1 MGSHHCLWATT
12 WQQSKSPL
20 WRRNDH
26 CHFLIPQLTA
36 MGLTFGH
43 AFFATG
49 ALHCVVGCLVPQ
61 LYDPLLDLIR
71 DGWFNACRDY
81 YPDGRPM
88 YDRHAGFWF
97 QMSGLL
103 MMFSGGLMTIYTRDT
118 KRPLPASVGFAL
130 AGIGA
135 VGAATMPKSGF
146 WLCIIQGGLIVRA
159 AMAGHNK
166 SA

>member
-1 MGSHHCLWATT
+1 M
-12 WQQSKSPL
+12 
-20 WRRNDH
+20 
-26 CHFLIPQLTA
+26 
-36 MGLTFGH
+36 
-43 AFFATG
+43 
-49 ALHCVVGCLVPQ
+49 
-61 LYDPLLDLIR
+61 DLIR
-71 DGWFNACRDY
+71 DGWFNACRDL

-118 KRPLPASVGFAL
+118 KRPLPASVGYAL

-135 VGAATMPKSGF
+135 VGAATMPASGF
-146 WLCIIQGGLIVRA
+146 WFCIIQGGLIVRA